1 MMCPNGGF
9 ICCDYCAYSR
19 FFGDRCDIHGI
30 KTSPHIICRSFRMPE
45 QSHSEARER
54 CPVLENLEPG
64 VVFSVENAVYADFDP
79 KPLYRMGKI

>member
-1 MMCPNGGF
+1 
-9 ICCDYCAYSR
+9 
-19 FFGDRCDIHGI
+19 
-30 KTSPHIICRSFRMPE
+30 MPE